1 MSVLDVPLTL
11 RAHGDAAVGTA
22 WERYVD
28 FALWSTWSPQISS
41 VDADAAR
48 IAPGVTGRV
57 HGPLGVHVD
66 FVVDAVDELARTW
79 AWTVRWG
86 LIRMVLVHGV
96 ATRGAGCSTSLRV
109 TGPAPVVLGYAP
121 LARLALGRLVRA

>member
-1 MSVLDVPLTL
+1 MLDLPLTL
-11 RAHGDAAVGTA
+11 RAHGRADIEVA

-41 VDADAAR
+41 VAADASR

-66 FVVDAVDELARTW
+66 FVIDAVDELARMW
-79 AWTVRWG
+79 AWTVRLG
-86 LIRMVLVHGV
+86 PIRLVLEHGV
-96 ATRGAGCSTSLRV
+96 AARGAGCSTWLRV
-109 TGPAPVVLGYAP
+109 RGPAPVVVGYAP
-121 LARLALGRLVRA
+121 LARLALGRLVRP